1 MEREFDKNQ
10 VLNILKNIFEL
21 EMSGV
26 VRYTHYSLMIFGPN
40 RLPLIDFFRA
50 QASESLVHANLAG
63 EHITGLDG
71 HPPLNI
77 NNIQETHKHD
87 IVDILNESLTHEQ
100 EAIDTYYEL
109 LKVVEDSSIYLEE
122 YCRTMIAQE
131 ESDYIE
137 MKKLLRDHKQK

>member
-1 MEREFDKNQ
+1 MDKNKIIDLLSKIYDLE
-10 VLNILKNIFEL
+10 LNGII
-21 EMSGV
+21 
-26 VRYTHYSLMIFGPN
+26 RYTHYSLMIFGPN

-100 EAIDTYYEL
+100 EAIDTYYQL
-109 LKVVEDSSIYLEE
+109 LKVVEGSSIYLEE

-137 MKKLLRDHKQK
+137 MKKLLRDHKHK

>member
-1 MEREFDKNQ
+1 MNKSNIIKLLSKIYDLE
-10 VLNILKNIFEL
+10 LNGII
-21 EMSGV
+21 
-26 VRYTHYSLMIFGPN
+26 RYTHYSLMIFGPN

>member
-1 MEREFDKNQ
+1 MNKEKVIDLLSKIYDLE
-10 VLNILKNIFEL
+10 LNGII
-21 EMSGV
+21 
-26 VRYTHYSLMIFGPN
+26 RYTHYSLMIFGPN

-137 MKKLLRDHKQK
+137 MKKLLRDHKKK

>member
-1 MEREFDKNQ
+1 MDKEK
-10 VLNILKNIFEL
+10 VIDLLSKIYDLELNGII
-21 EMSGV
+21 
-26 VRYTHYSLMIFGPN
+26 RYTHYSLMIFGPN

>member
-1 MEREFDKNQ
+1 MDKEKSIDLLSKIYDLE
-10 VLNILKNIFEL
+10 LNGII
-21 EMSGV
+21 
-26 VRYTHYSLMIFGPN
+26 RYTHYSLMIFGPN

-50 QASESLVHANLAG
+50 QASESLAHANLAG

-77 NNIQETHKHD
+77 KNIHETHKHD

-100 EAIDTYYEL
+100 EAIDTYYQL

-137 MKKLLRDHKQK
+137 MKKLLRDHKKEN

>member
-1 MEREFDKNQ
+1 MDTKKVIDLLSKIYDLE
-10 VLNILKNIFEL
+10 LNGII
-21 EMSGV
+21 
-26 VRYTHYSLMIFGPN
+26 RYTHYSLMIFGPN

>member
-1 MEREFDKNQ
+1 MDTKKVIDLLSKIYDLE
-10 VLNILKNIFEL
+10 LNGII
-21 EMSGV
+21 
-26 VRYTHYSLMIFGPN
+26 RYTHYSLMIFGPN

-100 EAIDTYYEL
+100 EAIDTYYQL

>member
-1 MEREFDKNQ
+1 MNKNK
-10 VLNILKNIFEL
+10 VIELLSKIYDLELNGII
-21 EMSGV
+21 
-26 VRYTHYSLMIFGPN
+26 RYTHYSLMIFGPN
-40 RLPLIDFFRA
+40 RLPLINFFRA

-137 MKKLLRDHKQK
+137 MKKLLRDHKK

>member
-1 MEREFDKNQ
+1 MDKDKIIDLLSKIYDLE
-10 VLNILKNIFEL
+10 LNGII
-21 EMSGV
+21 
-26 VRYTHYSLMIFGPN
+26 RYTHYSLMIFGPN

-137 MKKLLRDHKQK
+137 MKKLLRDHKK

>member
-1 MEREFDKNQ
+1 MNKEKVIDLLSKIYDLE
-10 VLNILKNIFEL
+10 LNGII
-21 EMSGV
+21 
-26 VRYTHYSLMIFGPN
+26 RYTHYSLMIFGPN

-87 IVDILNESLTHEQ
+87 IVDILNESLNHEQ

>member
-1 MEREFDKNQ
+1 MDKKRIIDILSKIYDLE
-10 VLNILKNIFEL
+10 LNGII
-21 EMSGV
+21 
-26 VRYTHYSLMIFGPN
+26 RYTHYSLMIFGPN

-109 LKVVEDSSIYLEE
+109 LKVVEGNTIYLEE

-137 MKKLLRDHKQK
+137 MKKLLRDHKKK

>member
-1 MEREFDKNQ
+1 M
-10 VLNILKNIFEL
+10 ILKL
-21 EMSGV
+21 S
-26 VRYTHYSLMIFGPN
+26 
-40 RLPLIDFFRA
+40 
-50 QASESLVHANLAG
+50 NL
-63 EHITGLDG
+63 L
-71 HPPLNI
+71 LNS
-77 NNIQETHKHD
+77 

>member
-1 MEREFDKNQ
+1 
-10 VLNILKNIFEL
+10 
-21 EMSGV
+21 MSGV

>member
-1 MEREFDKNQ
+1 MNKEKVIDLLSKIYDLE
-10 VLNILKNIFEL
+10 LNGII
-21 EMSGV
+21 
-26 VRYTHYSLMIFGPN
+26 RYTHYSLMIFGPN

>member
-1 MEREFDKNQ
+1 MDTKKVIDLLSKIYDLE
-10 VLNILKNIFEL
+10 LNGII
-21 EMSGV
+21 
-26 VRYTHYSLMIFGPN
+26 RYTHYSLMIFGPN

-137 MKKLLRDHKQK
+137 MKKLLRDHKKN

>member
-1 MEREFDKNQ
+1 MDKDKIIDLLSKIYDLE
-10 VLNILKNIFEL
+10 LNGII
-21 EMSGV
+21 
-26 VRYTHYSLMIFGPN
+26 RYTHYSLMIFGPN

-50 QASESLVHANLAG
+50 QASESLAHANLAG

>member
-1 MEREFDKNQ
+1 MDKKRIIDILSKIYDLE
-10 VLNILKNIFEL
+10 LNGII
-21 EMSGV
+21 
-26 VRYTHYSLMIFGPN
+26 RYTHYSLMIFGPN

>member
-1 MEREFDKNQ
+1 MDKDKIIDLLSKIYDLE
-10 VLNILKNIFEL
+10 LNGII
-21 EMSGV
+21 
-26 VRYTHYSLMIFGPN
+26 RYTHYSLMIFGPN

-50 QASESLVHANLAG
+50 QASESLLHANLAG

-100 EAIDTYYEL
+100 EAINTYYQL
-109 LKVVEDSSIYLEE
+109 LKVVENSSIYLEE

>member
-1 MEREFDKNQ
+1 MNKSNIIKLLSKIYDLE
-10 VLNILKNIFEL
+10 LNGII
-21 EMSGV
+21 
-26 VRYTHYSLMIFGPN
+26 RYTHYSLMIFGPN

-77 NNIQETHKHD
+77 KNIQETHKHD

>member
-1 MEREFDKNQ
+1 MDKDKIIDLLSKIYDLE
-10 VLNILKNIFEL
+10 LNGII
-21 EMSGV
+21 
-26 VRYTHYSLMIFGPN
+26 RYTHYSLMIFGPN

-87 IVDILNESLTHEQ
+87 IVDILNESLNHEQ

>member
-1 MEREFDKNQ
+1 MDTKKVIDLLSKIYDLE
-10 VLNILKNIFEL
+10 LNGII
-21 EMSGV
+21 
-26 VRYTHYSLMIFGPN
+26 RYTHYSLMIFGPN

-100 EAIDTYYEL
+100 EAINTYYEL

>member
-1 MEREFDKNQ
+1 MDTKKVIDLLSKIYDLE
-10 VLNILKNIFEL
+10 LNGII
-21 EMSGV
+21 
-26 VRYTHYSLMIFGPN
+26 RYTHYSLMIFGPN

-87 IVDILNESLTHEQ
+87 IVDILKESLTHEQ
-100 EAIDTYYEL
+100 EAIDTYYQL

>member
-1 MEREFDKNQ
+1 MDKEKVINLLSKIYDLE
-10 VLNILKNIFEL
+10 LNGII
-21 EMSGV
+21 
-26 VRYTHYSLMIFGPN
+26 RYTHYSLMIFGPN

>member
-1 MEREFDKNQ
+1 MDKDKIIDLLSKIYDLE
-10 VLNILKNIFEL
+10 LNGII
-21 EMSGV
+21 
-26 VRYTHYSLMIFGPN
+26 RYTHYSLMIFGPN

-87 IVDILNESLTHEQ
+87 IVDILKESLTHEQ
-100 EAIDTYYEL
+100 EAIDTYYQL

>member
-1 MEREFDKNQ
+1 MDKNK
-10 VLNILKNIFEL
+10 VIDLLSKIYDLELNGII
-21 EMSGV
+21 
-26 VRYTHYSLMIFGPN
+26 RYTHYSLMIFGPN

-137 MKKLLRDHKQK
+137 MKKLLRDHKKN

>member
-1 MEREFDKNQ
+1 MDKDKIIDLLSKIYDLE
-10 VLNILKNIFEL
+10 LNGII
-21 EMSGV
+21 
-26 VRYTHYSLMIFGPN
+26 RYTHYSLMIFGPN